1 MGIGYTGEG
10 VQVVASRKW
19 KGRQGGQKE
28 EKNSKGGIHGERAL
42 ERVKASRVGK
52 EAEGRLGRAR
62 VAEEVGERR
71 GGFELYGGKEGST
84 LGGVERAVEEEVF
97 AGFGFAAASTHELV
111 ALKVC
116 FVGAEVASTGSIYL
130 PQGGEKEG
138 ASATP
143 TTMLPSPPLTFD
155 LVNEADNRLVD

>member
-1 MGIGYTGEG
+1 M
-10 VQVVASRKW
+10 
-19 KGRQGGQKE
+19 
-28 EKNSKGGIHGERAL
+28 NSKGGIQGGWGV
-42 ERVKASRVGK
+42 ERVEASGVGK
-52 EAEGRLGRAR
+52 EAEGCFCRTRI
-62 VAEEVGERR
+62 AEEVGKRR
-71 GGFELYGGKEGST
+71 WGFELYGGKEGST